1 MFFVA
6 VKHLLLIIWTIASVS
21 SLLPINSDKKWKLG
35 QIKAGSLD
43 NFKNLD
49 ALHW

>member
-21 SLLPINSDKKWKLG
+21 PLLPINSDKKWKLG
-35 QIKAGSLD
+35 QIKAGLFFD
-43 NFKNLD
+43 LYV
-49 ALHW
+49 L